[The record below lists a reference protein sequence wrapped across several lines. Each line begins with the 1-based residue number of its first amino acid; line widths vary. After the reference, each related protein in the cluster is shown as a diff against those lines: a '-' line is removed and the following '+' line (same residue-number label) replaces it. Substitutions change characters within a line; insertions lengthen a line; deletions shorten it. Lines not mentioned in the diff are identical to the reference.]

1 MNSQVAWELFDPSHA
16 LFISS
21 PLDRRRVFPNQA
33 SDCNPGH
40 LAYFRFCGRFLAL
53 ALAHRVQ
60 LGVAFASAFFRL
72 LCNAEGGAGDV
83 SEELGRL
90 DEVADVDRD
99 TWRSCG
105 QLLEMSAEEVGR
117 MIEKWGM

>member
-1 MNSQVAWELFDPSHA
+1 
-16 LFISS
+16 
-21 PLDRRRVFPNQA
+21 
-33 SDCNPGH
+33 
-40 LAYFRFCGRFLAL
+40 
-53 ALAHRVQ
+53 VQ
-60 LGVAFASAFFRL
+60 LGVVFASAFFRL
-72 LCNAEGGAGDV
+72 LSNAEGGKGDV